1 MIRSLLSLALFFS
14 LSSVLVAQQP
24 AHPLTESQRAKV
36 REHEDT
42 LMVLA
47 YAVLND
53 TLAENRFAACRDLIP
68 NLVKALKVENSF
80 NYPFKRLPS
89 ISIQYPQ
96 DSSFRVFTWQLYVD
110 ENDYRYYGAIQMNS
124 GQLKLFPLVDR
135 SFQADLEQIEDETF
149 TADRWYG
156 ALYYNLRQV
165 DSPQGRY
172 YLLFGF
178 DGNEFFRK
186 RKLVDV
192 LTFRSDKEPVFGAPV
207 FFQQENGRP
216 VAIRKR
222 LFLEYSSGATVR
234 LNYDELLEMIVFDHL
249 IEMGGQYGEGLV
261 KVPDGSYEGYRLEG
275 GRWIHVPKIWN
286 QVQDEPIRPMP
297 VLDGKKKN
305 IIGQ

>member
-1 MIRSLLSLALFFS
+1 MRKWFAGLTILFMVSNNLS
-14 LSSVLVAQQP
+14 AQKAAP
-24 AHPLTESQRAKV
+24 MTEAQVVQVRAV
-36 REHEDT
+36 EDT

-53 TLAENRFAACRDLIP
+53 SLAENRFAACRDMIP

-80 NYPFKRLPS
+80 SYPFKRLPS
-89 ISIQYPQ
+89 VSIQYPQ

-124 GQLKLFPLVDR
+124 GLLRLFPLVDR
-135 SFQADLEQIEDETF
+135 SFQTDLENIEYETF
-149 TADRWYG
+149 PADKWYG
-156 ALYYNLRQV
+156 AVYYNLRQV
-165 DSPQGRY
+165 EGPQGSY

-186 RKLVDV
+186 RKVVDV
-192 LTFRSDKEPVFGAPV
+192 LAFGADGKPSFGAPV
-207 FFQQENGRP
+207 FVQLENGRP
-216 VAIRKR
+216 VETKKR

-234 LNYDELLEMIVFDHL
+234 LNYDELLEMIIFDHL
-249 IEMGGQYGEGLV
+249 IEMGGQYGEGMV
-261 KVPDGSYEGYRLEG
+261 YVPDGSYEGYRLEG
-275 GRWIHVPKIWN
+275 GRWVYIPKIWD

-297 VLDGKKKN
+297 ILDGKKKN